1 MAGSTRSSAPR
12 SRRGSAHGRS
22 PPHAPSCES
31 CQPRSGPTR
40 RSSERRSSRS
50 SPSSRTRRASW
61 PGRFHAS
68 ASRARHHDRS
78 RAPQPARPRGNC
90 RTVSGLPR
98 RCSLRGRYG
107 RFLRWNAFRTMR
119 RTTRMGMRKLAA
131 IVGMATMVVAACGG
145 GAATSAPS
153 AGGASV
159 APSAG
164 ASSSAAAGGDC
175 TVGVSWNNFQ
185 QPRWAAHDQPN
196 IKDTVEAGGGT
207 YIDADANLSNEQ
219 QLTDV
224 DTLISKGA
232 KVLIL
237 LAQDNKA
244 ILPALQ
250 KAKDAGIPVIAY
262 DRLIEDPD
270 ILYITFDNVLVGKAE
285 AQAILDKVPTGNYV
299 LIKGD
304 PGDPNAATFLP
315 QGWDEAGL
323 KDKVASGD
331 IKILNGPDGTFTDA
345 WKTEK
350 AQSNM
355 EAIIDE
361 AVADGTKIDAI
372 LAENDSTALGVVG
385 ALTAKSYGFPPL
397 SGQDGDP
404 ANLNNVAL
412 GKQYV
417 DVFKQANELGKAAG
431 AAALKLCEDPKNMA
445 LTLPDGLL
453 DTSVA
458 PTAGL
463 AAKAFTTPG
472 GTSVQSFILQP
483 TPLTAENL
491 QVAVDA
497 GQISKEDLCKGVDAA
512 TAPPACK

>member
-1 MAGSTRSSAPR
+1 MS
-12 SRRGSAHGRS
+12 
-22 PPHAPSCES
+22 
-31 CQPRSGPTR
+31 
-40 RSSERRSSRS
+40 
-50 SPSSRTRRASW
+50 
-61 PGRFHAS
+61 
-68 ASRARHHDRS
+68 
-78 RAPQPARPRGNC
+78 
-90 RTVSGLPR
+90 
-98 RCSLRGRYG
+98 
-107 RFLRWNAFRTMR
+107 
-119 RTTRMGMRKLAA
+119 MRK
-131 IVGMATMVVAACGG
+131 MATIAGMTAILVAACGG
-145 GAATSAPS
+145 GGATTAPSTAASASASAPAS
-153 AGGASV
+153 AEASASDGAS
-159 APSAG
+159 PSE
-164 ASSSAAAGGDC
+164 AAAGDC

-285 AQAILDKVPTGNYV
+285 AEAILAKVPKGNYV

-304 PGDPNAATFLP
+304 PGDANASTFLP

-331 IKILNGPDGTFTDA
+331 IVLLNGPDGTFTDA
-345 WKTEK
+345 WKTET
-350 AQSNM
+350 AQKNM
-355 EAIIDE
+355 EAIIDK

-417 DVFKQANELGKAAG
+417 DVFKNANELGKAAG
-431 AAALKLCEDPKNMA
+431 AAALELCKGTAMA
-445 LTLPDGLL
+445 GLTLPDGLM
-453 DTSVA
+453 DPTVA
-458 PTAGL
+458 PVAGL
-463 AAKAFTTPG
+463 AATPFTTPD

-491 QVAVDA
+491 QTAVDA
-497 GQISKEDLCKGVDAA
+497 EQISKEDLCKGVDAA
-512 TAPPACK
+512 AAEAPAACK